1 MTQLERILK
10 MNLFFPFQTNNYGK
24 FSYSSID
31 TRRQFYAF
39 KAHNNERRQL
49 NERQRENRSK
59 IGNNWFLI
67 IFSYVWNMVANEKAS
82 RENIKHLTK
91 RQDRSTYEHFCKSYF
106 PIYWKYSVLERECA
120 LSTVWLLVVMAAL
133 AHRHSDDSNR
143 RDYNTHKCHCCCE
156 AYLYSFII
164 RKVLNPWT
172 ERL

>member
-1 MTQLERILK
+1 MSTGCGAVDALSTFVSAPLVFFPFVDTVLLATFFIVHSATFSVSQKKMEILGGSKIRKIFTVTQLERILK

-24 FSYSSID
+24 FSFSSID

-49 NERQRENRSK
+49 NERQRENRSI

-91 RQDRSTYEHFCKSYF
+91 RQDRSTYEH
-106 PIYWKYSVLERECA
+106 LQ
-120 LSTVWLLVVMAAL
+120 
-133 AHRHSDDSNR
+133 NR
-143 RDYNTHKCHCCCE
+143 IFQYIGNTQC
-156 AYLYSFII
+156 
-164 RKVLNPWT
+164 
-172 ERL
+172 